1 MSKKHPETP
10 EVDIAGLLSL
20 KAFEHPDAERAEKN
34 IQSTMQAVR
43 AARHQ
48 PSLHF
53 FPDKSLAW
61 MFAQPRYGIAA
72 LFVLFLGL
80 HVMQRSMPTESVGSG
95 VVVEE
100 PGAEIDFASMVDS
113 NAPPSIAIPAVRSA
127 YSSLVQPVSFTE

>member
-1 MSKKHPETP
+1 MSKKPPETP
-10 EVDIAGLLSL
+10 EIDMARLLSL
-20 KAFEHPDAERAEKN
+20 KAFEHPDAERVEKN
-34 IQSTMQAVR
+34 IQSTLQAVR
-43 AARHQ
+43 AAHHQ

-100 PGAEIDFASMVDS
+100 PGAELDLASMVDTNVS
-113 NAPPSIAIPAVRSA
+113 PSMAMPAVRPA
-127 YSSLVQPVSFTE
+127 YSSLAKPLSFTE